1 MQATRFIRSKKG
13 LIKIFCLALAAVF
26 LGFTA
31 MPAMAQPPCYDP
43 SGNVTTCEGLGGI
56 RYNGTRTQPSYIR
69 ADSIAPA
76 GVPSNWF
83 AAPGFLFEPETP
95 YDTLKSVPQWNEI
108 EQLLDNPYAVAVDP
122 NTPGNFEGYPS
133 YRSTIV
139 RRPNITA
146 GTTLQSPGPPLP
158 GLLVHPLNYNPTT
171 GEEMRLLNPA
181 YSGGPFD
188 LPYQLVQCSQP
199 NPPPA
204 CQICTAPNTPP
215 GCSDA
220 TLNCTVTPTN
230 PTPSAGCTDPSQRW
244 AWSMTTVQVSSGAGR
259 VFGPE
264 IDYNGPIG
272 PDNNNIP
279 FCVANLE
286 LVPPEGTLLCG
297 LDPGEPNYSGF
308 GVLNTSGYS
317 TPAVPGVASLAT
329 PIPPGSLLYDA
340 TRGGSIQPRDPV
352 TGIGGLF
359 KPSLRIPEAGGT
371 PGNPNYLYNSAANLA
386 SRAMPGGDPAGAD
399 TLAPSNEND
408 YVEDRNFAI
417 VLGKA
422 MFWDMQVGS
431 DSVQSCGSCHFKAL
445 VDDRTKNQL
454 NPNHLG
460 GDLRFEVSHRAVRR
474 FSRAGKPA
482 NSEVVPSDFPL
493 HKLRDPNIAGDPLC
507 TTPIIANV
515 TNVVP
520 ALDHPVSGDVTVC
533 DANNIISTTND
544 VMSSMGVRFAKFVD
558 IPMPGPTAFVGN
570 TPGNSVRADVGN
582 RGFGA
587 HDPIPAFQSLRR
599 VEPRNTPS
607 LFAAAMNFD
616 NFWDG
621 RARHDFNGGSV
632 FGASDPQ
639 SHVFVDDAGT
649 LTPTRQIIKFSS
661 IASLATGPGL
671 SEFEMSFQGRNWSKV
686 GKKLLQTGA
695 TPLANQ
701 LVDPTDSVLGIYS
714 NQGGSACAGLAPADL
729 SGDGTTALGK
739 PGLCISYAGLI
750 RHAYYPALW
759 QNTSM
764 HLNGCYTDGNAAS
777 HPNQCAAGSVAIPVL
792 APATGT
798 TPATVVNSSHDPFD
812 EFVLTPA
819 AGPAVANNTNQ
830 FTQMEAN
837 WSLFWGLSIQLWV
850 QILMPDDTPYDQFLA
865 VNPDAFMGMADTTE
879 PLLVDDL
886 VNCNT
891 PGQRNVTAPGDPGYP
906 MGACFTEVGNFKR
919 DPGLFARYNCTAE
932 GGVGCLSTPA
942 GGTRTPTD
950 PDPLLGIDIFF
961 ASNLSLKNPN
971 FRSARCGACHN
982 MPTLTDNTVPFTF
995 KAQLTDFQSE
1005 FTAANPG
1012 VELRTEPLG
1021 RLRIISG
1028 FLLESEIG
1036 ENGQDSV
1043 ERRFINQSIAPNP
1056 VDGLAY
1062 PDGVFNPPS
1071 YIGAGQAFIDNGVY
1085 NLGVTP
1091 INNDIGRGGPDPF
1104 GWPLSLATLLLKN
1117 LGGPG
1122 FEPGNAMTTF
1132 NPSLG
1137 PEGGLF
1143 ALSAQDQQINPGG
1156 TDEPVNPLL
1165 PPHMYP
1171 WAPGVVVGDAQP
1183 ELDEPH
1189 AGINT
1194 LTDVAMLEG
1203 FIDVIGPVS
1212 PSAVLN
1218 EGLNMGESELMGT
1231 WPTPNR
1237 VIRDGAFKAP
1247 QLRNVELTAP
1257 YFHNGGQLTLR
1268 QVIDFYVRGGDFPIT
1283 NAAHRDFNIVN
1294 LNLEA
1299 QSNLSEPEKVALI
1312 DFLLELT
1319 DARVK
1324 YEQGPFD
1331 HPEVFIPLDG
1341 TAPDNTFGRPGF
1353 LANLTNGMF
1362 RQVPAVGTGG
1372 NATPLSNFLGVSSLR
1387 RTDPGFP
1394 VGGISHYDSNTNIPL
1409 PGQQA
1414 PVANNDN
1421 VTWSRFRSA
1430 IAVLINDID
1439 PDGTLDRS
1447 SINIMT
1453 SPAHG
1458 TVTVMRTGFRAGRVF
1473 YTPNAGYHGQDTF
1486 TYDVADNQGNRSNV
1500 ATVTVT
1506 VP

>member
-1 MQATRFIRSKKG
+1 MQATRFIRSRKG
-13 LIKIFCLALAAVF
+13 LIKIFCLGLAVVF

-31 MPAMAQPPCYDP
+31 IPAMAQPPCYDA
-43 SGNVTTCEGLGGI
+43 SGNVTACAGLGGL

-69 ADSIAPA
+69 ADSIAAA
-76 GVPSNWF
+76 GVPFNWF
-83 AAPGFLFEPETP
+83 QAPGFLFEPETP

-108 EQLLDNPYAVAVDP
+108 EQLLDNPYAVTLDP
-122 NTPGNFEGYPS
+122 NTPGSFEGFPS

-146 GTTLQSPGPPLP
+146 GTTLLNPGPALP

-181 YSGGPFD
+181 YPGGPFSIPDQLFQD
-188 LPYQLVQCSQP
+188 LV
-199 NPPPA
+199 
-204 CQICTAPNTPP
+204 
-215 GCSDA
+215 
-220 TLNCTVTPTN
+220 
-230 PTPSAGCTDPSQRW
+230 TDPTGNTW
-244 AWSMTTVQVSSGAGR
+244 AWSFRTVQVSPGSGR
-259 VFGPE
+259 VSGPE
-264 IDYNGPIG
+264 IDYNSPIG
-272 PDNNNIP
+272 QNEINNP
-279 FCVANLE
+279 FFTGCVTNLE
-286 LVPPEGTLLCG
+286 LVPPEGTQLCG
-297 LDPGEPNYSGF
+297 YDPGEPNYSGF
-308 GVLNTSGYS
+308 GVLNAAGYS
-317 TPAVPGVASLAT
+317 TPAVPGVASLTT

-340 TRGGSIQPRDPV
+340 TRGGLIQPRDPV
-352 TGIGGLF
+352 TGVGGLN

-386 SRAMPGGDPAGAD
+386 SRAVPGGDQAGAD

-408 YVEDRNFAI
+408 YVENRNFAI

-460 GDLRFEVSHRAVRR
+460 GDLRFEVSHAPVTFFNRG
-474 FSRAGKPA
+474 SKPA

-493 HKLRDPNIAGDPLC
+493 HKLRNPNIAGDPLC
-507 TTPIIANV
+507 TTPIVANV

-558 IPMPGPTAFVGN
+558 IPVPGPTAFVGN
-570 TPGNSVRADVGN
+570 TPGNSVKPDVGN

-587 HDPIPAFQSLRR
+587 HDPIPAMQGLRR

-671 SEFEMSFQGRNWSKV
+671 SNFEMSFDGRNWSKV
-686 GKKLLQTGA
+686 GKKLLQPGA
-695 TPLANQ
+695 VPLANQ
-701 LVDPTDSVLGIYS
+701 LVDPTDSVLGPYS
-714 NQGGSACAGLAPADL
+714 NFPNPGITVPPHATSVAGE
-729 SGDGTTALGK
+729 SGYVT
-739 PGLCISYAGLI
+739 LI

-764 HLNGCYTDGNAAS
+764 HLDGCYTDGNPA

-792 APATGT
+792 APASGT
-798 TPATVVNSSHDPFD
+798 TPATVVNSSADPFD
-812 EFVLTPA
+812 NFVLTPA
-819 AGPAVANNTNQ
+819 AGPPVANNTNQ

-865 VNPDAFMGMADTTE
+865 QNPDAFMGMADTTE

-886 VNCNT
+886 ANCT
-891 PGQRNVTAPGDPGYP
+891 TAGQRNVTNQGDPGFP

-932 GGVGCLSTPA
+932 GGVGCQTILA
-942 GGTRTPTD
+942 GGTRQPGQ

-982 MPTLTDNTVPFTF
+982 MPTLTDNTMPFTF

-1005 FTAANPG
+1005 FTATNPG
-1012 VELRTEPLG
+1012 VELLTEPLG

-1028 FLLESEIG
+1028 FHLESEIG

-1056 VDGLAY
+1056 VNGLAY

-1091 INNDIGRGGPDPF
+1091 INNDIGRGGTDAF

-1143 ALSAQDQQINPGG
+1143 ALSAQDQQINPGVL
-1156 TDEPVNPLL
+1156 TSRSIPCCLL
-1165 PPHMYP
+1165 ICIPGPPGSLWEMHSRSSTSHT
-1171 WAPGVVVGDAQP
+1171 P
-1183 ELDEPH
+1183 EL
-1189 AGINT
+1189 T
-1194 LTDVAMLEG
+1194 L
-1203 FIDVIGPVS
+1203 S
-1212 PSAVLN
+1212 PMWRCWK
-1218 EGLNMGESELMGT
+1218 G
-1231 WPTPNR
+1231 
-1237 VIRDGAFKAP
+1237 
-1247 QLRNVELTAP
+1247 
-1257 YFHNGGQLTLR
+1257 
-1268 QVIDFYVRGGDFPIT
+1268 
-1283 NAAHRDFNIVN
+1283 
-1294 LNLEA
+1294 
-1299 QSNLSEPEKVALI
+1299 
-1312 DFLLELT
+1312 
-1319 DARVK
+1319 
-1324 YEQGPFD
+1324 
-1331 HPEVFIPLDG
+1331 
-1341 TAPDNTFGRPGF
+1341 
-1353 LANLTNGMF
+1353 
-1362 RQVPAVGTGG
+1362 
-1372 NATPLSNFLGVSSLR
+1372 SS
-1387 RTDPGFP
+1387 T
-1394 VGGISHYDSNTNIPL
+1394 
-1409 PGQQA
+1409 
-1414 PVANNDN
+1414 
-1421 VTWSRFRSA
+1421 
-1430 IAVLINDID
+1430 
-1439 PDGTLDRS
+1439 
-1447 SINIMT
+1447 
-1453 SPAHG
+1453 
-1458 TVTVMRTGFRAGRVF
+1458 
-1473 YTPNAGYHGQDTF
+1473 
-1486 TYDVADNQGNRSNV
+1486 
-1500 ATVTVT
+1500 
-1506 VP
+1506 